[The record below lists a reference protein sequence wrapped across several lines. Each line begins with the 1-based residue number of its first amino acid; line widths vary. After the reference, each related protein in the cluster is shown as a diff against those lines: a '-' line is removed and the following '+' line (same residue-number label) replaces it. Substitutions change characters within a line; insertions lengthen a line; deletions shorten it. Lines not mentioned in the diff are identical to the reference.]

1 MQAKFVRIA
10 TSKGGIKML
19 KLIRKNRLIVE
30 NDNKIVILLDQIQ
43 LYEPKIQDE
52 EIEKLI
58 EEYNSLKEEEFEDE
72 ELIGFQNSV
81 IQKFEDYLKKVKE
94 GISK

>member
-1 MQAKFVRIA
+1 
-10 TSKGGIKML
+10 ML

-43 LYEPKIQDE
+43 LYEPKIQDK

-72 ELIGFQNSV
+72 ELIARQNSV
-81 IQKFEDYLKKVKE
+81 IQKFEEYLKKVKK

>member
-1 MQAKFVRIA
+1 
-10 TSKGGIKML
+10 ML

-52 EIEKLI
+52 EIEELI

>member
-1 MQAKFVRIA
+1 
-10 TSKGGIKML
+10 ML

-43 LYEPKIQDE
+43 LYEPKIQDK

-72 ELIGFQNSV
+72 ELIARQNSV
-81 IQKFEDYLKKVKE
+81 IQEFEEYLKKVKK

>member
-1 MQAKFVRIA
+1 
-10 TSKGGIKML
+10 ML

>member
-1 MQAKFVRIA
+1 
-10 TSKGGIKML
+10 ML

-43 LYEPKIQDE
+43 LYEPKIQDK

-58 EEYNSLKEEEFEDE
+58 EEYKSLKEEEFEDE
-72 ELIGFQNSV
+72 ELIARQNSV
-81 IQKFEDYLKKVKE
+81 IQEFEEYLKKVKK